1 MFVLANFIYAIA
13 VILNIVII
21 FAITLLIVDSIL
33 SFILP
38 YYHPFRR
45 ILDQMCYPMLEP
57 LRRFIHPIG
66 MFDFSPFVA
75 LLILIFLQAFV
86 VNTLFDL
93 SVVLKR

>member
-1 MFVLANFIYAIA
+1 MFVLANFVYAIA
-13 VILNIVII
+13 VILNIVIV
-21 FAITLLIVDSIL
+21 FAITILIIDSIL

-45 ILDQMCYPMLEP
+45 ILDQMCDPMVRP
-57 LRRFIHPIG
+57 LRRFIPPIG

-93 SVVLKR
+93 SIVLKR

>member
-1 MFVLANFIYAIA
+1 MFVLANFVYAVAVVLNVVIVFAIA
-13 VILNIVII
+13 V
-21 FAITLLIVDSIL
+21 LLIDSIL

-45 ILDQMCYPMLEP
+45 VLDQMCEPMVRP
-57 LRRFIHPIG
+57 LRRIIPPFG

-75 LLILIFLQAFV
+75 MLILIFAQAFI

-93 SVVLKR
+93 SIVLKR